1 MKDRA
6 ARVATL
12 FLMDKSSGMVYL
24 PISIRAPPGLAK
36 VAIAARCPQEKGM
49 ATSLD
54 AHEQPCTR
62 LTRRRFLQAGG
73 IGALTMGLPGTV
85 AASVDADR
93 GLRGVAADRSC
104 IFVLLC
110 GGPSHLDTW
119 DLKPGA
125 PEDIR
130 GPYRPIAT
138 SVPGMRIS
146 ELHTRLSKLTQH
158 FSLIRSMTHI
168 GNISNHFD
176 AMHHLL
182 SGQAGAPAD
191 APYLGSIISRVRS
204 SERNIAN
211 YVWLIRCVGDPVFCA
226 PNIGSGGH
234 LGAQHTPLFIG
245 SANNHPALPGFRAPD
260 ELQPAV
266 TSARLRGR
274 GRLLAAVNSAH
285 NAADSPAT
293 RGWQDLHHRAFE
305 LANGQG
311 ARQVFELYREPQNV
325 RDRYGMHPLG
335 QNLLL
340 ARRLV
345 EAGVRFVTVNGW
357 TGSAPGQTGGGPPA
371 SSWDMHGS
379 EMGMGSAFGNG
390 SYGMGWCLPCLDQ
403 GLSALLVDLRDRGLL
418 ERTLVVVMG
427 EFGRTPRI
435 NQPNVLPGRQHW
447 PSCWSAI
454 LAGGGIRGGAV
465 YGETDRIGAYVKDR
479 PVRVQDLGA
488 TIYHALNVPLDLRL
502 GRDGFTRPV
511 STGQPILEL
520 FG

>member
-1 MKDRA
+1 MNNNK
-6 ARVATL
+6 L
-12 FLMDKSSGMVYL
+12 LS
-24 PISIRAPPGLAK
+24 
-36 VAIAARCPQEKGM
+36 
-49 ATSLD
+49 
-54 AHEQPCTR
+54 
-62 LTRRRFLQAGG
+62 RRQLLQAGG
-73 IGALTMGLPGTV
+73 IGALAMSMHGSV
-85 AASVDADR
+85 AANVDVNR
-93 GLRGVAADRSC
+93 GLRGQAAERSC

-125 PEDIR
+125 PDDIR
-130 GPYRPIAT
+130 GPYRPIAS

-146 ELHTRLSKLTQH
+146 ELHTHMSTLTQH
-158 FSLIRSMTHI
+158 FTLINSMTHV

-182 SGQAGAPAD
+182 SGQAGAPPD
-191 APYLGSIISRVRS
+191 SPYLGSIMSRVRP

-234 LGAQHTPLFIG
+234 LGAQFMPLFVG
-245 SANNHPALPGFRAPD
+245 NAGNHPAMPSFRAPE

-266 TSARLRGR
+266 EPARLSDRT
-274 GRLLAAVNSAH
+274 RLLSSVNTDRGS
-285 NAADSPAT
+285 DESRAT
-293 RGWQDLHHRAFE
+293 RDWDNLHRRACE

-311 ARQVFELYREPQNV
+311 GREVFDLQREPARV
-325 RDRYGMHPLG
+325 RARYGMHPLG

-345 EAGVRFVTVNGW
+345 ESGVGFVTVNGW
-357 TGSAPGQTGGGPPA
+357 TGAAPGQAGGGPPA

-379 EMGMGSAFGNG
+379 EMGMGNAFGNG
-390 SYGMGWCLPCLDQ
+390 SYGMGWCLPCLDE
-403 GLSALLVDLRDRGLL
+403 GLSALMIDLRDRGLL

-435 NQPNVLPGRQHW
+435 NQPDRLPGRQHW

-465 YGETDRIGAYVKDR
+465 YGESDRIGAYVKDR

-488 TIYHALNVPLDLRL
+488 TIFHALNVPADTRM

-511 STGQPILEL
+511 STGQPMLDL

>member
-1 MKDRA
+1 MTQQA
-6 ARVATL
+6 ST
-12 FLMDKSSGMVYL
+12 M
-24 PISIRAPPGLAK
+24 IS
-36 VAIAARCPQEKGM
+36 
-49 ATSLD
+49 
-54 AHEQPCTR
+54 
-62 LTRRRFLQAGG
+62 RRRLLQAGG
-73 IGALTMGLPGTV
+73 VAALTMGVPGTV
-85 AASVDADR
+85 AASVDANR
-93 GLRGVAADRSC
+93 GLRGVAADKSC

-125 PEDIR
+125 PDEIR

-138 SVPGMRIS
+138 TVPGMRIS
-146 ELHTRLSKLTQH
+146 ELHTRLSTLTQH
-158 FSLIRSMTHI
+158 FSLIRSMTHV

-176 AMHHLL
+176 AMHHSL

-191 APYLGSIISRVRS
+191 APYLGAILSRVRP

-234 LGAQHTPLFIG
+234 LGAQHSPLFVG
-245 SANNHPALPGFRAPD
+245 SANNHPAMPGFRAPD

-266 TSARLRGR
+266 EP
-274 GRLLAAVNSAH
+274 GRLQGRRDLLNAVNSTGRPTQAH
-285 NAADSPAT
+285 RAT
-293 RGWQDLHHRAFE
+293 RDWDDLHGRAFE
-305 LANGQG
+305 LASGTG
-311 ARQVFELYREPQNV
+311 ARQVFELQRETRAV

-345 EAGVRFVTVNGW
+345 EAGVSFVTVNGW

-379 EMGMGSAFGNG
+379 EMGMGNAFGNG

-403 GLSALLVDLRDRGLL
+403 GLSALLVDLQERGLL
-418 ERTLVVVMG
+418 ERTLVVVAG

-435 NQPNVLPGRQHW
+435 NQPTRNPGRQHW
-447 PSCWSAI
+447 PSCYSAI
-454 LAGGGIRGGAV
+454 LAGAGIRGGAV
-465 YGETDRIGAYVKDR
+465 YGESDRIGAYVKDR
-479 PVRVQDLGA
+479 PVRPQDLGA
-488 TIYHALNVPLDLRL
+488 TIYHALGVSLDLRL
-502 GRDGFTRPV
+502 GRDGFTRPIT
-511 STGQPILEL
+511 TGQPLLDL